1 MQQIEKLWFLYYR
14 IVIILLCCTIIC
26 VYIYRISRWM
36 KIERIWS
43 LSNSN
48 NMKIIIFFYLKFS
61 RKSNLKNLP
70 WIWLINEKCR
80 IMFIHLKIIF
90 WEN

>member
-14 IVIILLCCTIIC
+14 IVIILLCCTIVC

-48 NMKIIIFFYLKFS
+48 NMKIIEIFKKIKFE
-61 RKSNLKNLP
+61 KFAMNLVNK
-70 WIWLINEKCR
+70 WK
-80 IMFIHLKIIF
+80 M
-90 WEN
+90 